1 MTDRHLDDDELLDVA
16 LGADD
21 GAAFTAHL
29 ADCPDCHA
37 RYREL
42 DEAVRGIVV
51 AAPSVAP
58 PAGFSGRV
66 LEAAGPSRRNRRL
79 VPILVAAAAVV
90 LGLAAGV
97 GGTLLLT
104 GAEPAAT
111 SHRAD
116 AVATLVTD
124 DGDIIGTAALADLEG
139 QPHLV
144 LSVSSGRPGASY
156 DCILV
161 DADGGRTHGGTWS
174 LGDGYGSSGG
184 AGVWLVPVEG
194 EPPVAVELEAGPDKI
209 WARADF

>member
-21 GAAFTAHL
+21 GAASTAHL
-29 ADCPDCHA
+29 ADCPECHE

-42 DEAVRGIVV
+42 DEAVRGTVV

-66 LEAAGPSRRNRRL
+66 LEAAGAGRRPRRWA
-79 VPILVAAAAVV
+79 PILVAAAAVV
-90 LGLAAGV
+90 LGLLAGV

-104 GAEPAAT
+104 GDEPAAT
-111 SHRAD
+111 SPRAD
-116 AVATLVTD
+116 AVATLVTG
-124 DGDIIGTAALADLEG
+124 DGDVVGTAALADLDG
-139 QPHLV
+139 QPYVV

-156 DCILV
+156 DCTLL
-161 DADGGRTHGGTWS
+161 DASGGRTDGGSWT
-174 LGDGYGSSGG
+174 LGDGYGSAGG
-184 AGVWLVPVEG
+184 AGMWLVPVDG
-194 EPPVAVELEAGPDKI
+194 VPPVAVELGAGPDRI